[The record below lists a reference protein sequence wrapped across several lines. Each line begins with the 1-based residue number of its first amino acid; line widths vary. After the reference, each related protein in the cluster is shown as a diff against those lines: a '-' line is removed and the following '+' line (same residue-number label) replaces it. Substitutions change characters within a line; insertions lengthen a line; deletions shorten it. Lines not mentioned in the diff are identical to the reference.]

1 MRIIWVGE
9 RKHTQSYIVED
20 YLGGRERKYTQ
31 SYIVEDY
38 LGRRE
43 KTHTVLYN

>member
-9 RKHTQSYIVED
+9 RKDT
-20 YLGGRERKYTQ
+20 R

-43 KTHTVLYN
+43 KRHMVLYS

>member
-9 RKHTQSYIVED
+9 RKDTWSYIVED
-20 YLGGRERKYTQ
+20 YLGRRERKYTQ

-43 KTHTVLYN
+43 KRHMVLYS